1 MFNDMNMNAIY
12 MQYQM
17 LNSAINNNMQNHM
30 FNNINN
36 NNMQNH
42 MFNDMNNNIM
52 QNQTSN
58 IMNQFYNQNMAMN
71 MNHQVANNKEK
82 DDDLYKNEPEDVYP
96 YIKAPKKE
104 IIFVKSD
111 FKRKRVLIPEN
122 LRKNELYYT
131 STKFRC
137 HKYSKIKLLHNA
149 VILDD
154 DDSSMN
160 VYQMEI
166 LLK

>member
-1 MFNDMNMNAIY
+1 MKIQIKNQNRKMNMYNNMQSQMFNDMNMNAIY

-17 LNSAINNNMQNHM
+17 LNNA
-30 FNNINN
+30 FN

-42 MFNDMNNNIM
+42 MFNDMNNNIL

-122 LRKNELYYT
+122 LRKMNY
-131 STKFRC
+131 
-137 HKYSKIKLLHNA
+137 I
-149 VILDD
+149 ILQL
-154 DDSSMN
+154 SSDVTN
-160 VYQMEI
+160 I
-166 LLK
+166 LK

>member
-1 MFNDMNMNAIY
+1 MYNNMQSQMFNDMNMNAIY

-17 LNSAINNNMQNHM
+17 LNSAI
-30 FNNINN
+30 N

-122 LRKNELYYT
+122 LRKMNY
-131 STKFRC
+131 
-137 HKYSKIKLLHNA
+137 I
-149 VILDD
+149 ILQL
-154 DDSSMN
+154 SSDVTN
-160 VYQMEI
+160 I
-166 LLK
+166 LK